1 MSPSSCLS
9 PTPHLRYHRCNRSA
23 RLSSA
28 GCGPDFYTLVMA
40 DLKPF
45 LTIAQQVE
53 RLESRGMAIPDS
65 SIADRWLRAIG
76 YYRLSGYWYPFV
88 DPNVDSGSGSQFVS
102 GTTFDE
108 IVRMYE
114 FDRHLKTYMLSAIE
128 RVEVAIRSQVG
139 HTLGSRGPMSHLDGD
154 NFDPLFVGNGDH
166 MDWLATAFGRV
177 KRQRNK
183 DQSLKHHFDNYAGR
197 VPIWVLTD
205 VLDFS
210 DLSKLF
216 AGMQE
221 EDRDAIACWF
231 GIPPTPA
238 PETTG
243 PRRGRGSSAARRN
256 RRRRAAGPGST
267 LANLL
272 EQLTIVRNISAHHSR
287 LWNRTLVPIGTSS
300 LRSVPLFDGL
310 PAQSDKIYGTISTAA
325 FLLQTTS
332 PGSTWIKQLESLI
345 DRSFLPSS
353 IRTPLEMGFPPDWK
367 QLPLWQHVAS
377 GAIPDSFRHP

>member
-1 MSPSSCLS
+1 
-9 PTPHLRYHRCNRSA
+9 
-23 RLSSA
+23 
-28 GCGPDFYTLVMA
+28 MA
-40 DLKPF
+40 ELKPF
-45 LTIAQQVE
+45 LTIDQQIE
-53 RLESRGMAIPDS
+53 RLESRGMPIPHPD
-65 SIADRWLRAIG
+65 IVDRWLRAIG
-76 YYRLSGYWYPFV
+76 YYRLSGYWYPFM
-88 DPNVDSGSGSQFVS
+88 DTNVESGLGDRFVT

-108 IVRMYE
+108 IVRLYE
-114 FDRHLKTYMLSAIE
+114 FDRHLKTYMLRAIE
-128 RVEVAIRSQVG
+128 RVEVAMRSQVG

-154 NFDPLFVGNGDH
+154 KFDPLFVGSGEH

-177 KRQRNK
+177 RRQRSK
-183 DQSLKHHFDNYAGR
+183 DQALKHHFDNYDGR
-197 VPIWVLTD
+197 IPIWVLTD

-221 EDRDAIACWF
+221 DDRDAIARWF
-231 GIPPTPA
+231 DIPAPA
-238 PETTG
+238 PETTT
-243 PRRGRGSSAARRN
+243 PRRGRGSSASRRN

-300 LRSVPLFDGL
+300 LRSVAAFDGL
-310 PAQSDKIYGTISTAA
+310 PAQSERIYGAISAAA

-353 IRTPLEMGFPPDWK
+353 IRTPREMGFPPDWK
-367 QLPLWQHVAS
+367 QLPLWQPTAQPTLS
-377 GAIPDSFRHP
+377 RPETI